1 MKAQF
6 VNEAMGFT
14 QDGDPIHDMGIGNS
28 FENLRVG
35 TILRADENIRITS
48 KTSLVTRDK
57 GRITAWAGQYIVVL
71 KQERTQLDK
80 KKIKVWYQNAGDK
93 FSDAQKIV
101 TDLKSYKNNTALF
114 NSMTGTPLQF
124 EKRFTILQ

>member
-6 VNEAMGFT
+6 VNEALGFT
-14 QDGDPIHDMGIGNS
+14 EDSDPIHDMGIGNS
-28 FENLRVG
+28 FENLRIG
-35 TILRADENIRITS
+35 TILRAEENIRITA

-71 KQERTQLDK
+71 GQERTQLDK

-101 TDLKSYKNNTALF
+101 DDIKSYSSKGLF
-114 NSMTGTPLQF
+114 NSMTGTPRQF
-124 EKRFTILQ
+124 EKRFTIVG